1 MQPNPSLYQ
10 DSTSVIDPTTDLNTH
25 KKPQNHMRD
34 QSNAIR
40 EQVSFKQREEH
51 IRDSWNFLCSHYHLN
66 KSDLVKFLIKK
77 EEFFLRRPETIPSGF
92 VKEWL

>member
-1 MQPNPSLYQ
+1 
-10 DSTSVIDPTTDLNTH
+10 
-25 KKPQNHMRD
+25 MRD

-40 EQVSFKQREEH
+40 EQVSFKQREQH
-51 IRDSWNFLCSHYHLN
+51 IRDAWCFLCAHYHLN

-77 EEFFLRRPETIPSGF
+77 EEFFLKKTETIPSGF

>member
-1 MQPNPSLYQ
+1 
-10 DSTSVIDPTTDLNTH
+10 
-25 KKPQNHMRD
+25 MRD

-51 IRDSWNFLCSHYHLN
+51 IRESWSNLCAHYNLN

-77 EEFFLRRPETIPSGF
+77 EDYFLRKPETIPAAF
-92 VKEWL
+92 VKDWL

>member
-1 MQPNPSLYQ
+1 
-10 DSTSVIDPTTDLNTH
+10 
-25 KKPQNHMRD
+25 MRD

-51 IRDSWNFLCSHYHLN
+51 IRESWNFLCSHYHLN

-77 EEFFLRRPETIPSGF
+77 EEFFLRKPETIPAGF
-92 VKEWL
+92 IKDWLWPLRGYVWRRRFSTSRAN

>member
-1 MQPNPSLYQ
+1 
-10 DSTSVIDPTTDLNTH
+10 
-25 KKPQNHMRD
+25 MRD

-51 IRDSWNFLCSHYHLN
+51 IRESWNFLCSHYNLN

-77 EEFFLRRPETIPSGF
+77 EEFFLRKPETIPAGF
-92 VKEWL
+92 VKDWLWVFRESVWRQRLSTSRMN